1 MRFAPK
7 IVLHC
12 LPGCE
17 GRLDTL
23 VEQFLNGGVK
33 SVSVVGNDCERV
45 ECIIDE
51 LVVGN
56 GSDPGR
62 FLLTSSHPG
71 ESVAE
76 AVSFAQSLSLE
87 YAGEV
92 QIVEV

>member
-1 MRFAPK
+1 MHFAPK
-7 IVLHC
+7 IVLLC

-23 VEQFLNGGVK
+23 VEQLLAGGVK
-33 SVSVVGNDCERV
+33 SVSVVGDDCERI

-71 ESVAE
+71 KSVAE
-76 AVSFAQSLSLE
+76 AVSFARSLTLE

-92 QIVEV
+92 QVVEV